1 MSELREIWKPLTI
14 GKLTVKHRI
23 MMPPHGVLHAE
34 DNIPNERLVAYYR
47 ERAKGG
53 VALVGVNT
61 TSAVRHSLG
70 PFANQLTAFEKRSIP
85 AFAELADAVHEY
97 DCKIFVE
104 LAAFGVSDRGRMRI
118 DDWHPV
124 WGLSR
129 VPSPIWNEMPAL
141 MDRQHIREIVEDF
154 GTSAA
159 NMQVAGVDGI
169 DLHGAHG
176 YLLHQTLS
184 PAYNMRTDEYG
195 GSARNHCRLITEIAE
210 SIRSN
215 VGDELPLGIRLAWDE
230 GIGEAGITPE
240 LSEEYLEILAETG
253 LFDFFDI
260 STGGYHTLHLAVA
273 PMGSVEDGFLIP
285 HGKRAKEIVGDRAR
299 IFVVGRIR
307 ELELAESV
315 IADGAADMVAMLR
328 AQIADPFLVQKG
340 LEGRSEET
348 VRCIGG
354 NECITAVF
362 WSPGGVTCTV
372 NPAVGRE
379 RRWGEGTLVTTDRP
393 LRIAVAGGGP
403 AGMRVA
409 GVAAQRGH
417 EVTLFERDAEL
428 GGHLVMLSRLPT
440 RGDWTLAIDNL
451 RRPLDRL
458 GIEVREE
465 EATSELL
472 ESEAPDAVV
481 CATGS
486 SWDATGYSS
495 FRPERDSIPG
505 SEALNVIDVGT
516 ATARALEDPSAL
528 GTRVLILDDSGFYLP
543 LGLAEVLAAAG
554 VTVDVVSRHPTV
566 GEELQQNLEA
576 AIVLPRLIAA
586 GVTLRPQHFVEAV
599 DGDAVEVYGIWGE
612 PPFRIDGVSTVVLSM
627 GRTPADGLFHELN
640 GQSQTVRRIGDALAP
655 RKVADAI
662 YDGEKLGRQL

>member
-1 MSELREIWKPLTI
+1 MSQLREIWKPLTI
-14 GKLTVKHRI
+14 GNVTVKHRI

-34 DNIPNERLVAYYR
+34 NNIPNERLVAYYR

-53 VALVGVNT
+53 AALVGVNT
-61 TSAVRHSLG
+61 TSATRHSLG
-70 PFANQLTAFEKRSIP
+70 PFANQLTGFEKRSIP
-85 AFAELADAVHEY
+85 AFAELAEAVHEY
-97 DCKIFVE
+97 DCKVFVE
-104 LAAFGVSDRGRMRI
+104 LASFGVSDRGRMRI

-129 VPSPIWNEMPAL
+129 VPSPIWNEVPAL
-141 MDRQHIREIVEDF
+141 MDRQLIREIVEDF
-154 GTSAA
+154 GISAA
-159 NMQVAGVDGI
+159 NMRVAGVDGI

-176 YLLHQTLS
+176 YLLHQALS
-184 PAYNMRTDEYG
+184 PAYNKRTDDYG
-195 GSARNHCRLITEIAE
+195 GSARKRCRLIIEIAE
-210 SIRSN
+210 SIRSH
-215 VGDELPLGIRLAWDE
+215 VTDELPLGIRLAWDE
-230 GIGEAGITPE
+230 GIGDAGITPE

-260 STGGYHTLHLAVA
+260 STGGYHTLHLAVP

-315 IADGAADMVAMLR
+315 INEGAADMVAMLR
-328 AQIADPFLVQKG
+328 AQIADPFLIKKG
-340 LEGRSEET
+340 MDGRTDET

-379 RRWGEGTLVTTDRP
+379 QRWGEGTLVPTERAQG
-393 LRIAVAGGGP
+393 IAVVGGGP

-409 GVAAQRGH
+409 AVAAERGH
-417 EVTLFERDAEL
+417 DVTLFERESEL
-428 GGHLVMLSRLPT
+428 GGHLRMLSRLPT
-440 RGDWTLAIDNL
+440 RGDWRLAIDNL
-451 RRPLDRL
+451 RQPLERL
-458 GIEVREE
+458 GVDVRQVEV
-465 EATSELL
+465 TSELL
-472 ESEAPDAVV
+472 EAEALGAVV

-486 SWDATGYSS
+486 SWDDTGYSS
-495 FRPERDSIPG
+495 FRPERDTIPG
-505 SEALNVIDVGT
+505 SDQSSVMDVGA
-516 ATARALEDPSAL
+516 ATALALDDPSAL
-528 GTRVLILDDSGFYLP
+528 GQRVVVLDDSGFYLP

-554 VTVDVVSRHPTV
+554 VTVDVVSRHPTI

-576 AIVLPRLIAA
+576 AIVLPRLVSA
-586 GVTLRPQHFVEAV
+586 GVTLRPQHFVEAI

-612 PPFRIDGVSTVVLSM
+612 PPFRLDGVSTVVLSLA
-627 GRTPADGLFHELN
+627 RTPRDELFHALD
-640 GQSQTVRRIGDALAP
+640 QRSQTVHRIGDALAP

-662 YDGEKLGRQL
+662 YDGEKLARQL